1 MIAHMFGCRIVATV
15 AAQPEI
21 QSPNAGKPF
30 AEMISG
36 SGLLLR
42 SVVRAVLK
50 GL

>member
-1 MIAHMFGCRIVATV
+1 MLGCMIVATV

-21 QSPNAGKPF
+21 QSLKAGKPF
-30 AEMISG
+30 DEMISG
-36 SGLLLR
+36 SGSLLT